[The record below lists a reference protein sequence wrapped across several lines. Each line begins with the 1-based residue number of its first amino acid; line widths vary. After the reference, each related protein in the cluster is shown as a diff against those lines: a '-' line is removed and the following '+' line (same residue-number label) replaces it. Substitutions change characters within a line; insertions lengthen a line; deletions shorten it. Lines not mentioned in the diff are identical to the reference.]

1 MNSVSNNYRPPTH
14 FSIFPP
20 AVKNLLIITALVYLA
35 SWTPVIGPVLQEY
48 FPLYPFHSPQ
58 FYPWQFITYL
68 FMHANLGHIFF
79 NLFALWMFGQAIENY
94 WGTKRF
100 LIYFFVC
107 GVGGGLAYVL
117 INAHPVMT
125 QRGLMYIPTIG
136 DSGAVFGIL
145 LAFGMMF
152 PERRIY
158 MWFLVP
164 IKAKY
169 FVIFFGGLELFFGV
183 FGYEQG
189 VAHWAHIGG
198 IVVGFLLIE
207 LWGVKKEQT
216 PY

>member
-1 MNSVSNNYRPPTH
+1 MNSVSNNYQPPTH
-14 FSIFPP
+14 FSLFPP

-35 SWTPVIGPVLQEY
+35 SWTPIIGPVLQEY
-48 FPLYPFHSPQ
+48 APLYPLHSPQ

-68 FMHANLGHIFF
+68 FMHASIGHIFF

-107 GVGGGLAYVL
+107 GIGGGVAYVL

-125 QRGLMYIPTIG
+125 QQGLMYIPTIG

-158 MWFLVP
+158 MWFFVP

-169 FVIFFGGLELFFGV
+169 FVILFGGLELFFGI

-198 IVVGFLLIE
+198 IVVGFILIE
-207 LWGVKKEQT
+207 LWGLKKEQT